1 MTVSFMEL
9 GHERIIM
16 SGAGLEWNAP
26 RKDVQ
31 SLLAVRV
38 RYLFYKN
45 IYIY

>member
-9 GHERIIM
+9 GHDRIIM

-31 SLLAVRV
+31 SLLVVRV